1 MNNSSKHLHYN
12 ALSHMGPSPAPG
24 TCVDRAGS
32 GLQVQGRVKAQS
44 LLPAQPA
51 RLRKDGDTAGAAQGF
66 QFFWGK
72 DQGHT
77 EAKAAPP
84 CGTALQTMGSCAC
97 SFHSGLVTLPRRGR
111 EPVCEALWAPQPREA
126 SQLHD
131 GSHRLYINKTQMNV
145 LCAGKP
151 WTLTLNFT

>member
-66 QFFWGK
+66 QFFWGQ
-72 DQGHT
+72 DPGQCLHRGQSH
-77 EAKAAPP
+77 PS
-84 CGTALQTMGSCAC
+84 LWNC
-97 SFHSGLVTLPRRGR
+97 SPNNGQLCLLLPFGLGDSSQERQR
-111 EPVCEALWAPQPREA
+111 A
-126 SQLHD
+126 SL
-131 GSHRLYINKTQMNV
+131 
-145 LCAGKP
+145 
-151 WTLTLNFT
+151 